1 MREIAKLVLVMTLI
15 AGGAG
20 LLLSLVEELTREPIA
35 IQRRQES
42 LKALKAVLPET
53 DNRLDEDTVSLVIG
67 QDRKGENIRRVFY
80 RGRRQ
85 GELVGVAYKVVA
97 PDGYSGNIEVMV
109 GIDPQGTLS
118 GLEILAHAETP
129 GLGGKIVTTG
139 FRRQFLGKNLTNA
152 DWRVKKDG
160 GSFDQI
166 TGATISPRAIVKA
179 VAGSLRFYTE
189 HQAEIVAA
197 ESGGT

>member
-20 LLLSLVEELTREPIA
+20 LLLSLVEEVTREPIA
-35 IQRRQES
+35 VQRRQET
-42 LKALKAVLPET
+42 LKALRAVLPEI

-67 QDRKGENIRRVFY
+67 RDRKGGELQRVFF
-80 RGRRQ
+80 RGRYQ
-85 GELVGVAYKVVA
+85 GDLVGVAYKVVA
-97 PDGYSGNIEVMV
+97 PDGYSGNIEIMV

-118 GLEILAHAETP
+118 GLEILSHAETP
-129 GLGGKIVTTG
+129 GLGAKITEPA

-179 VAGSLRFYTE
+179 VAASLRFYTE